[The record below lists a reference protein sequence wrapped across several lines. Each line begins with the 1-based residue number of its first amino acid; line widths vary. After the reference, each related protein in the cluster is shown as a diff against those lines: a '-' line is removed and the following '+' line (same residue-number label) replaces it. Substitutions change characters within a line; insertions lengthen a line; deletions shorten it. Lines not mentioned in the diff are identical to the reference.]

1 MSLEGKFK
9 KIAKDA
15 TSSSNWQEEA
25 ARRAANIKSRKNSR
39 LVALRILQ
47 VLKEQNISQ
56 AELAEKLSVSRQ
68 HISKIV
74 KGEENFTFET
84 IEKIENA
91 LGIELMTIHGPNLP
105 MNGKAEYKSETVPTP
120 SVSYNF
126 NIDLML
132 PLSLKSSNRMMLCQ
146 NIKGIQIL
154 INSNYIDID
163 KIGYRQFENC

>member
-1 MSLEGKFK
+1 
-9 KIAKDA
+9 
-15 TSSSNWQEEA
+15 
-25 ARRAANIKSRKNSR
+25 
-39 LVALRILQ
+39 
-47 VLKEQNISQ
+47 
-56 AELAEKLSVSRQ
+56 
-68 HISKIV
+68 
-74 KGEENFTFET
+74 
-84 IEKIENA
+84 
-91 LGIELMTIHGPNLP
+91 LGIELMTIHGPNLS